1 MRSKIL
7 ICDDAPQFKG
17 ILEFL
22 GLCLIHEERHYK
34 KLTPSHPD
42 FIKAVADFRE
52 TFWKYYE
59 KLKLYKI
66 NPNDKKRKE
75 LSDEFDLIFR

>member
-1 MRSKIL
+1 MDKNIKKKVVPLVHLGDNFLGVRSKIL

-34 KLTPSHPD
+34 S
-42 FIKAVADFRE
+42 
-52 TFWKYYE
+52 
-59 KLKLYKI
+59 
-66 NPNDKKRKE
+66 
-75 LSDEFDLIFR
+75 